1 MATESNSAAGTVA
14 PAERCRSPRPWDW
27 GRDGALAGALALV
40 VFAAFASSIGND
52 HVYDDLGVIRDNPR
66 LDDTWNLRL
75 FFTAPNLSDADGN
88 NGLYRPLFVWSLAL
102 LRAAFGAGPF
112 GVHLA
117 NVVLNALLA
126 AAVYALVRRLVD
138 RRSVAF
144 AAAALFGRGL
154 SGQSPTPDVH
164 DLDYITFTVPDGF
177 RLDNF
182 MLQSASVGGAFS
194 FVGLQAGPIITIPAD
209 WTSVESPLLGW
220 AHFGSADVGLDLLP
234 AMATSPGSVGFSGP
248 LGAGTYAL
256 WIMELNTSEP
266 YTYSFGLGVTAVPAP
281 AALALAAACSLLPRR
296 RARGFRA
303 N

>member
-1 MATESNSAAGTVA
+1 MPNPRHSAGAARLHPGLSVTLGLAVLA
-14 PAERCRSPRPWDW
+14 SASAHGGIIAFDEA
-27 GRDGALAGALALV
+27 RDGDASDNRFAPTIVGLTAGV
-40 VFAAFASSIGND
+40 NTI
-52 HVYDDLGVIRDNPR
+52 
-66 LDDTWNLRL
+66 
-75 FFTAPNLSDADGN
+75 
-88 NGLYRPLFVWSLAL
+88 
-102 LRAAFGAGPF
+102 
-112 GVHLA
+112 
-117 NVVLNALLA
+117 
-126 AAVYALVRRLVD
+126 
-138 RRSVAF
+138 
-144 AAAALFGRGL
+144 RGL